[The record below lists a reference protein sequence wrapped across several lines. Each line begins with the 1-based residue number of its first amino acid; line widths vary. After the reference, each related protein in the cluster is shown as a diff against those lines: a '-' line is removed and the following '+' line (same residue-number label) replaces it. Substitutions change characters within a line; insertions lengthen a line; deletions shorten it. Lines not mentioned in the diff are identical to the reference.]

1 MAGAEKATAAAGAD
15 ATGNQ
20 LSAELSSRHF
30 RPGGVVRGVVNLHT
44 DREKADASTEIAY
57 VVAQIHAHVTV
68 DSNLLTVPVVPL
80 LSPRS
85 ASQVE
90 RERAGSGAGAAAP
103 QGAFFF
109 EKMSGA
115 LPDVRSFSGDT
126 GTCIYQSVPTTLL
139 SDINIAPTQQELES
153 ASEAGAV
160 KGKDETAKRCRREF
174 ALALP
179 EVACPTFRG
188 TAARVFYV
196 LSITAQSVKEGSTP
210 FSVHL
215 PFEVYAPEY
224 FFQPTTLESAD
235 EYAAMH
241 GNNGKG
247 ASPSSSIGGGDRS
260 PKRSNLRKERSISVG
275 VIPVG
280 VRKGNEIP
288 FELRP
293 SLMHGRVETE
303 LMQRAQTSI
312 FTIGKDS
319 SHLVRFLLTKQF
331 YQPGEILLGV
341 FDFSRA
347 VIPCY
352 EVTATLCL
360 EETLSSMSLDP
371 SRVVHSREFGSFHE
385 YTGSVL
391 HTNVRFCIPQDA
403 LPSIRTDLVCFQ
415 WVIRFEFTAGVVPDP
430 AASGDDAT
438 ANSSAAQRQTFR
450 WQVPIVVRPA
460 SATERS
466 QYANVPHKLFSGSRR
481 TIKLE

>member
-1 MAGAEKATAAAGAD
+1 MTSMAGAERTDSGRD
-15 ATGNQ
+15 ANH
-20 LSAELSSRHF
+20 LSAELSSRYF
-30 RPGGVVRGVVNLHT
+30 RPGGVVRGVVHLHT
-44 DREKADASTEIAY
+44 SRMNADASTEISY

-85 ASQVE
+85 ASQKE
-90 RERAGSGAGAAAP
+90 RERAGSGAGAP
-103 QGAFFF
+103 QDAFFF

-126 GTCIYQSVPTTLL
+126 GTCIYQSAPTTLL
-139 SDINIAPTQQELES
+139 SDINIGPTQPEL
-153 ASEAGAV
+153 ASPDEFV
-160 KGKDETAKRCRREF
+160 GKEETAKRCRREF
-174 ALALP
+174 AIALP
-179 EVACPTFRG
+179 DSVCPTFRG

-196 LSITAQSVKEGSTP
+196 LSITAQSAKEGSRSV
-210 FSVHL
+210 SVHL
-215 PFEVYAPEY
+215 PFEVYASEF

-235 EYAAMH
+235 EYAAAH
-241 GNNGKG
+241 GNTNGKG
-247 ASPSSSIGGGDRS
+247 TAGGVRS
-260 PKRSNLRKERSISVG
+260 PKRSIRKERSISVG

-303 LMQRAQTSI
+303 MMQRAQTSI

-341 FDFSRA
+341 FDFARA

-352 EVTATLCL
+352 EIAATLCL

-371 SRVVHSREFGSFHE
+371 SRVVNSKEVGTFHE

-403 LPSIRTDLVCFQ
+403 LPTIRTDLVCFQ
-415 WVIRFEFTAGVVPDP
+415 WVIRFEFTAGVVPD
-430 AASGDDAT
+430 AATGDNSDA
-438 ANSSAAQRQTFR
+438 ANSSTNAVHHQRQTFR
-450 WQVPIVVRPA
+450 WQVPVVVRPA
-460 SATERS
+460 STTDRS
-466 QYANVPHKLFSGSRR
+466 HFANVPHKLFSGSRR